1 MSDYGTIIEERT
13 VRFERLLPG
22 PIERVWEYLTDS
34 EKRGTWLAFGE
45 MDLRVG
51 GKFEHVWRNN
61 ALSENDDPPP
71 EKYADIAEEARM
83 SGKILACDPPKLLS
97 YTWEWGGGEPSEVTY
112 ELAEDGD
119 RVRLTLTHRRLAS
132 RGEMVGVGSGWH
144 AHLEVLAARLEGRKP
159 EGFWR
164 THTRLEAEYEER
176 IPASA

>member
-34 EKRGTWLAFGE
+34 EKRGTWLATGE

-51 GKFEHVWRNN
+51 GNVEHVWRNN
-61 ALSENDDPPP
+61 DLTENDDPAP

-83 SGKILACDPPKLLS
+83 SGKITACDPPNLLS
-97 YTWEWGGGEPSEVTY
+97 YTWEWGEDEPSEVTY
-112 ELAEDGD
+112 ELQARGD
-119 RVRLTLTHRRLAS
+119 KVLLALTHRRLAS

-144 AHLEVLAARLEGRKP
+144 AHLEILAAHLESREP

-176 IPASA
+176 IPVSA